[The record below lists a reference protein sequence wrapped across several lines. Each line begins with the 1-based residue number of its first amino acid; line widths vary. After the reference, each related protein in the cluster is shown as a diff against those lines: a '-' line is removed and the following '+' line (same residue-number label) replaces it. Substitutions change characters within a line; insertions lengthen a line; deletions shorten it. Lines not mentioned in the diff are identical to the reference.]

1 MEILFIGQFSPLLLL
16 PWMWPPLDQLMA
28 CCRIQVE
35 VIELFQIAN
44 TGKRLGLE
52 GTLAI
57 EGVENDSLE
66 QVSEA
71 HVMVFRQAFQDLYE
85 ALFHPHASLN
95 ALNNPRFVGHWYHC
109 TTVHDSR
116 SAITCL
122 KISPLAATKQKPGRR
137 RLSYAFDVDKEPTG
151 NTNLAGLC
159 ADCQHMRLIQS
170 DRGSTFYMCL
180 KSLNDSNFP
189 KYPRLP
195 VMQCAGYLPSA
206 KT

>member
-1 MEILFIGQFSPLLLL
+1 MNSSSVMRLMEILFIGQFSPLLLL

-95 ALNNPRFVGHWYHC
+95 ALNNSRSTGHWYHC
-109 TTVHDSR
+109 TMVHTSER
-116 SAITCL
+116 RKLPETSATR
-122 KISPLAATKQKPGRR
+122 GRPINAWAR
-137 RLSYAFDVDKEPTG
+137 P
-151 NTNLAGLC
+151 
-159 ADCQHMRLIQS
+159 
-170 DRGSTFYMCL
+170 
-180 KSLNDSNFP
+180 
-189 KYPRLP
+189 
-195 VMQCAGYLPSA
+195 
-206 KT
+206 